1 MTLLVTVITPTTG
14 NPLLARAVAS
24 VSAQTYKPIQHL
36 VVIDGAECRA
46 QARSI
51 IPDGLV
57 DIIELPYATGR
68 DKFNGHRIYG
78 AGTYLCRG
86 DVICFLDEDNWM
98 DRDHIESLVN
108 VLKDGN
114 EWAFSFRKIVDQDG
128 NLVCFDNCESL
139 GKWPSVLS
147 ARDYLVDVNCFML
160 PKVLALKL
168 TPLWYRKA
176 RAPGVSE
183 VDRALTKVLRE
194 RTQRFDSNYRYSL
207 NYRAG
212 STSTSVRANFF
223 LKGNA
228 VMERRFPRGLPWS
241 PLSKA
246 MQ

>member
-14 NPLLARAVAS
+14 CSLLARAMAS
-24 VSAQTYKPIQHL
+24 VAAQSYKPIQHM
-36 VVIDGAECRA
+36 VVIDGAECGA
-46 QARSI
+46 PARSI
-51 IPDGLV
+51 IAGRPV
-57 DIIELPYATGR
+57 DVIELPYATGR

-78 AGTYLCRG
+78 AGTFLCRG
-86 DVICFLDEDNWM
+86 DVVCFLDEDNWM

-108 VLKDGN
+108 VLMKGN
-114 EWAFSFRKIVDQDG
+114 EWAYSLRKIVDQDG

-147 ARDYLVDVNCFML
+147 DRDYLVDVNCFML

-176 RAPGVSE
+176 RTPGVSE
-183 VDRALTKVLRE
+183 VDRVLTKVLRE
-194 RTQRFDSNYRYSL
+194 KTQRFDSNYRYSL
-207 NYRAG
+207 NYCAG
-212 STSTSVRANFF
+212 RTSTSVRASFF

-228 VMERRFPRGLPWS
+228 VMERRFPMGLPWS

-246 MQ
+246 TQ